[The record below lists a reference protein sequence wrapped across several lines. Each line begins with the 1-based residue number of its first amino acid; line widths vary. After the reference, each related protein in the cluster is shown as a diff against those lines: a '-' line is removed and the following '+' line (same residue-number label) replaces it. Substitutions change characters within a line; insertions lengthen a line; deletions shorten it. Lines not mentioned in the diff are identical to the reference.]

1 MIRIKFKYRGSINRE
16 SKQKLLGILASNG
29 INVVKP
35 FLVSDGF
42 ALLIEHEHHADKIF
56 TNEIKQELE
65 KNGFTANIPPQFK
78 VKKSVLLTRLDEEIY
93 DRDEDT
99 IIAELKAQNVWIGDD
114 INSIYKFPNSST
126 VKITFNQTQLA
137 KTCCEKGL
145 LAFSLSIPPSEIKQE
160 TYIQSASIDV
170 SR

>member
-35 FLVSDGF
+35 FLVNDGF

-78 VKKSVLLTRLDEEIY
+78 VKKKVY
-93 DRDEDT
+93 
-99 IIAELKAQNVWIGDD
+99 
-114 INSIYKFPNSST
+114 F
-126 VKITFNQTQLA
+126 
-137 KTCCEKGL
+137 
-145 LAFSLSIPPSEIKQE
+145 
-160 TYIQSASIDV
+160 
-170 SR
+170 